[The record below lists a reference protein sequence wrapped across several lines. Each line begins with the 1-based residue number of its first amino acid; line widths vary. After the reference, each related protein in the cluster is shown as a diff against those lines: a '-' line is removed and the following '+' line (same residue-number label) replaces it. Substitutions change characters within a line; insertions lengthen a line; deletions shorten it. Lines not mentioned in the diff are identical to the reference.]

1 MKIYKK
7 YDNGIYRVR
16 EIFGIKFTT
25 KPLENKINHLYN
37 YVNRIERKI
46 DLLDIRNKA
55 RMQILA
61 LGDKKIIEEK
71 RKERLIVSLTTFP
84 QRIYDIDVVLFS
96 LLNQTVKPDK
106 IILWLGKEEF
116 PNLED
121 SVPPHILNMRKFGI
135 NIKFCYN
142 LKQYN
147 KLIHSLKEFPNDLIV
162 TVDDDIYYQYD
173 CLEKLYNAYLE
184 NPNYIHCHRG
194 RVILLDNNKNI
205 IPLINWKN
213 NFSGNND
220 NKPSFRNYFTGVGG
234 VLYKSNFFN
243 DEIYNE
249 DLFMKLA
256 PTEDDKWF
264 FAMALLNGTKISIV
278 KNNNK
283 IIEIGYDNYDKL
295 YDINKTGINQETFNR
310 LLEYYGDKLI
320 NKIIND

>member
-1 MKIYKK
+1 MNIYKK
-7 YDNGIYRVR
+7 YDNGIHRIR
-16 EIFGIKFTT
+16 EIFGIKITT
-25 KPLENKINHLYN
+25 KPLENKINNLFSYIN
-37 YVNRIERKI
+37 KLEKKI

-106 IILWLGKEEF
+106 IVLWLAKEEF

-135 NIKFCYN
+135 EIEFCKDIKSY
-142 LKQYN
+142 K
-147 KLIHSLKEFPNDLIV
+147 KLIYALKKYPNDLIV
-162 TVDDDIYYQYD
+162 TADDDAYYQYNW
-173 CLEKLYNAYLE
+173 LEKLYNAYLE

-194 RVILLDNNKNI
+194 RIILLDSNKNI
-205 IPLINWKN
+205 VPLINWEN
-213 NFSGNND
+213 NYLTNKYV
-220 NKPSFRNYFTGVGG
+220 KPSYRNYFTGLGG
-234 VLYKSNFFN
+234 VLYKSHFFS

-264 FAMALLNGTKISIV
+264 FTMALLNGIKINIV
-278 KNNNK
+278 KDHINP
-283 IIEIGYDNYDKL
+283 IEIGYDSYNKL
-295 YDINKTGINQETFNR
+295 YDINKTGVNYKTF
-310 LLEYYGDKLI
+310 LTLIEYYNLE
-320 NKIIND
+320 NRIINDQ